1 MSRSGNPFADWAL
14 FTSQASALYM
24 ESVSVICMRSIKL
37 MGGGSSANREARQ
50 MVSEKIDAHIEAA
63 FGLPLTM
70 PLTMPFN
77 GAAAASAALMPY
89 RKRVRANHRRLSR
102 AK

>member
-1 MSRSGNPFADWAL
+1 MSRSGNPFAEWAQ

-24 ESVSVICMRSIKL
+24 ESVSVICMRSMKL

-50 MVSEKIDAHIEAA
+50 MVSEKIDANIEAA

-70 PLTMPFN
+70 PFG

-102 AK
+102 TE

>member
-24 ESVSVICMRSIKL
+24 ESLSVICMRSIKL
-37 MGGGSSANREARQ
+37 MGGGSTANREAQQ
-50 MVSEKIDAHIEAA
+50 MVSEKIEANMEAA

-70 PLTMPFN
+70 PFG

>member
-24 ESVSVICMRSIKL
+24 ESVSVICMRSIEL
-37 MGGGSSANREARQ
+37 MGGGRSANWEAQQ
-50 MVSEKIDAHIEAA
+50 MVTEKIEANIEAA

-70 PLTMPFN
+70 RFN

-102 AK
+102 RR

>member
-37 MGGGSSANREARQ
+37 MGGGSPANREAQQ
-50 MVSEKIDAHIEAA
+50 MVSEKIEANMEAA
-63 FGLPLTM
+63 FGLPLN
-70 PLTMPFN
+70 MPFG

>member
-37 MGGGSSANREARQ
+37 MGGGKAADREAQQ
-50 MVSEKIDAHIEAA
+50 MVSEKIEANMEAA

-70 PLTMPFN
+70 PFG